1 MWNLILAS
9 IQVSPTK
16 SPSNY
21 YADILTFM
29 QAIIQVM
36 TVVILGFIFA
46 KAGHFN
52 MDKQKVKKKKK
63 LATKGQ
69 GIDDS
74 DKSPSNVSSGFPNL
88 T

>member
-9 IQVSPTK
+9 IQVRPRNARQTIMQT
-16 SPSNY
+16 Y
-21 YADILTFM
+21 LTFF

-52 MDKQKVKKKKK
+52 MDKQKVTK
-63 LATKGQ
+63 LQTKGQ
-69 GIDDS
+69 GINSDS
-74 DKSPSNVSSGFPNL
+74 GSSHVRSGYRNSI
-88 T
+88 